1 MSVNNSDQK
10 LEDIQ
15 LVTNLVLDTVK
26 SYIGTKNVHAN
37 LDPGAIDIIT
47 RVLDQFPQLFDKIN
61 NSIRAVMEDG
71 VFDANDIPTLVLM
84 VKDVI
89 NVDKKELKKLKVTRS
104 DAVSMLEGV
113 LIILIEEDI
122 IKAGDKKD
130 SMKSLLRLSVRI
142 LEAGVDL
149 DETINCGWLCC

>member
-1 MSVNNSDQK
+1 MSVNSEQK
-10 LEDIQ
+10 LEDVQ
-15 LVTNLVLDTVK
+15 LVTNIVLETVK
-26 SYIGTKNVHAN
+26 SYVGSKNAHLN
-37 LDPGAIDIIT
+37 LDPVAIEIIN
-47 RVLDQFPQLFDKIN
+47 RVLDQFPELFERIN
-61 NSIRAVMEDG
+61 DSIKSVMVDG

-89 NVDKKELKKLKVTRS
+89 NMDKKILKKLKVTRS
-104 DAVSMLEGV
+104 DAVSMLEGI
-113 LIILIEEDI
+113 LIILIEENV

-149 DETINCGWLCC
+149 DATINCNWLCCC